1 MTNPLR
7 LAVVLSGSGTTL
19 QNFLDRIEKGELPA
33 TVVGVVSSVEGAFG
47 LERARKAG
55 VPSRTV
61 ARKAY
66 PGRAAFSEA
75 LTEALDAFT
84 PGLVAFAGFIH
95 RWALPEKYKG
105 KVMNI
110 HPALIPAFSG
120 KGYYYDRVHK
130 EALERG
136 VKFSGCTVHF
146 VDNRY
151 DEGPIVHQKI
161 VPVEDDDTVD
171 ILRDRVQAAER
182 EAYPEAIRL
191 FAEGRLKIEGKR
203 VRVL

>member
-1 MTNPLR
+1 
-7 LAVVLSGSGTTL
+7 A
-19 QNFLDRIEKGELPA
+19 
-33 TVVGVVSSVEGAFG
+33 
-47 LERARKAG
+47 
-55 VPSRTV
+55 
-61 ARKAY
+61 
-66 PGRAAFSEA
+66 GRAAFSDA
-75 LTEALDAFT
+75 LTSALDAFT

-95 RWALPEKYKG
+95 RWELPERYEG

-130 EALERG
+130 EALGRG

-151 DEGPIVHQKI
+151 DEGPIVLQKI

-171 ILRDRVQAAER
+171 TLRDRVQAAER

-191 FAEGRLKIEGKR
+191 FAEDRLEIEGKR
-203 VRVL
+203 VRVH